1 MLIDLNLK
9 AIYDSSEHDLIKD
22 LLVPL
27 LKNSTRYDRGVGFF
41 SSKWLKI
48 ASPGLSDLAEK
59 GGKIRLVISPIIS
72 EEDWEAMIRGNEAK
86 FNKILFETLMK
97 TVADLE
103 GSLEETP
110 LNALSWLI
118 ADDVLSIKF
127 AIPKG
132 RLEGGDFHDKF
143 AIFEDKGGN
152 RVAIHGSYNDTAH
165 ASLNGEAFSV
175 FKSWVEGQ
183 VHYVNNHD
191 KRFASLWYKRNRMFD
206 IYDIPE
212 AVKDRIVRCRS
223 KERPY
228 LLPGLKDK
236 KSETSSLSTACK
248 ENEEIE
254 LREYQLEALESWENA
269 KFRGIFEMATGTGKT
284 ITALACA
291 SKVVNTQ
298 NHLFLIVS
306 VPYLHLLEQ
315 WQREMQKFGFHPVL
329 CSSANPGW
337 VSALQLKIQDFNLG
351 FNKIICCV
359 VTHKTASTQRFQDIL
374 NLLKERP
381 TMAIYDEV
389 HHIGASRLSNALSG
403 KIKYRIGLSATPQ
416 RWYDITGTQVLM
428 EYFQG
433 VCFSFPLEEAIGEF
447 LVEYHYI
454 PHIIELTDEEFEQY
468 RSFTLRISKIF
479 KSKENINDNPLLE
492 SLLRERAKVIN
503 NAEGKFSNLQ
513 ELLKDELKGM
523 EPDQHLSH
531 VLFYCPVGSHLRVLR
546 IIADHGI
553 RAREFV
559 YSVKYDA
566 RREILEHF
574 ANGDIQALVAI
585 KCLDEGVDVPA
596 TRKAFILASTTNP
609 REFIQRRGRILRKHE
624 DKKDAIIHD
633 FIVVPPLKKSYNSE
647 AMEDLKKSVLRR
659 EMPRFVEFS
668 SAARN
673 EFEAR
678 ERIIDI
684 LNRFDQLYLLNC
696 KPWAIYS
703 DISPEF
709 LDLEKPEG
717 E

>member
-9 AIYDSSEHDLIKD
+9 AVYDSSDHDLIKD
-22 LLVPL
+22 LFVPL

-41 SSKWLKI
+41 SSNWLKL
-48 ASPGLSDLAEK
+48 ASIGLCELAEK

-72 EEDWEAMIRGNEAK
+72 EEDWEAMKRGTEAK
-86 FNKILFETLMK
+86 FNKILFENLMK
-97 TVADLE
+97 SVEDLKD
-103 GSLEETP
+103 SIKETP

-118 ADDVLSIKF
+118 ADDILSIKF

-132 RLEGGDFHDKF
+132 RLDGGDFHDKF
-143 AIFEDKGGN
+143 AIFEDKEGN

-175 FKSWVEGQ
+175 FKSWEEGQ

-191 KRFASLWYKRNRMFD
+191 KRFASLWYKRNNMFD

-212 AVKDRIVRCRS
+212 AIKDKIIKCGS

-228 LLPGLKDK
+228 GLPISTDDK
-236 KSETSSLSTACK
+236 NRTSSLGISFK
-248 ENEEIE
+248 GHEEIE
-254 LREYQLEALESWENA
+254 LRKYQLEALENWENA

-291 SKVVNTQ
+291 SKLAKTF

-315 WQREMQKFGFHPVL
+315 WQREMKKFGFHPVL

-337 VSALQLKIQDFNLG
+337 DSTLQLKIQDFNLG
-351 FNKIICCV
+351 FNRIICCA
-359 VTHKTASTQRFQDIL
+359 VTHKTASTQKFQEMLSIV
-374 NLLKERP
+374 KERP
-381 TMAIYDEV
+381 TMAIFDEV
-389 HHIGASRLSNALSG
+389 HHIGASRLRNSLSE
-403 KIKYRIGLSATPQ
+403 KVKYRIGLSATPQ
-416 RWYDITGTQVLM
+416 RWYDIPGTRILM

-468 RSFTLRISKIF
+468 RILTLRISKIF
-479 KSKENINDNPLLE
+479 KSEENIDDNPLLE
-492 SLLRERAKVIN
+492 SLLRKRAKVIN
-503 NAEGKFSNLQ
+503 NAERKFSYLQ
-513 ELLKDELKGM
+513 ELLKDELNGM
-523 EPDQHLSH
+523 EPGQQISH
-531 VLFYCPVGSHLRVLR
+531 VLFYCPVGSHSRVLR

-559 YSVKYDA
+559 YRVKYDERA
-566 RREILEHF
+566 EILEHF

-596 TRKAFILASTTNP
+596 TKEAFILASTTNP
-609 REFIQRRGRILRKHE
+609 REFIQRRGRILRKHK
-624 DKKDAIIHD
+624 DKKDAVIHD

-647 AMEDLKKSVLRR
+647 TMEDIKKSVLRR

-678 ERIIDI
+678 ERIFDI
-684 LNRFDQLYLLNC
+684 LNRFDLLYLLNR
-696 KPWAIYS
+696 KPWDIYA

-709 LDLEKPEG
+709 LDLEKPED

>member
-1 MLIDLNLK
+1 MLTDLYLK
-9 AIYDSSEHDLIKD
+9 AVYDSSEHDLIED
-22 LLVPL
+22 LFLPL

-41 SSKWLKI
+41 SSKWLKL
-48 ASPGLSDLAEK
+48 ASIGLCDLAEK

-72 EEDWEAMIRGNEAK
+72 EEDWEAMKRGTEAK
-86 FNKILFETLMK
+86 FNAILFDTLMK
-97 TVADLE
+97 SAADLE
-103 GSLEETP
+103 HSLKKDP

-118 ADDVLSIKF
+118 ADDILNIKF

-132 RLEGGDFHDKF
+132 RLNGGDFHDKF
-143 AIFEDKGGN
+143 AIFEDKNGN

-175 FKSWVEGQ
+175 FKSWEEGQ

-191 KRFASLWYKRNRMFD
+191 KRFATLWYKRNTMFD

-228 LLPGLKDK
+228 ILPGSKEE
-236 KSETSSLSTACK
+236 KSETSSLDIAFK

-254 LREYQLEALESWENA
+254 LREYQLEALESWEHA
-269 KFRGIFEMATGTGKT
+269 KCMGIFEMATGTGKT

-291 SKVVNTQ
+291 SKVGKTQ
-298 NHLFLIVS
+298 NHLFLVVS

-337 VSALQLKIQDFNLG
+337 DSTLQLKIQDFNLG

-359 VTHKTASTQRFQDIL
+359 VTHKTAAAQKFQEL
-374 NLLKERP
+374 FSLVKARP
-381 TMAIYDEV
+381 TMAIFDEV

-416 RWYDITGTQVLM
+416 RWYDISGTRILM

-447 LVEYHYI
+447 LVKYHYI

-468 RSFTLRISKIF
+468 RKLTLRISKIF
-479 KSKENINDNPLLE
+479 KSEKNINDNPQLEYLLLE
-492 SLLRERAKVIN
+492 RARVIN
-503 NAEGKFSNLQ
+503 NAERKFSYLQ
-513 ELLKDELKGM
+513 ELLKDELEGV
-523 EPDQHLSH
+523 EPDQQLSH
-531 VLFYCPVGSHLRVLR
+531 ALFYCPVGNHPRVLR
-546 IIADHGI
+546 IIAGHGI

-559 YSVKYDA
+559 YKVKYDE
-566 RREILEHF
+566 RTEIVEQF
-574 ANGDIQALVAI
+574 SNGDIQALVAI

-596 TRKAFILASTTNP
+596 TKKAFILASTTNP
-609 REFIQRRGRILRKHE
+609 REFIQRRGRILRKHK

-647 AMEDLKKSVLRR
+647 TMEELKKSVLRR

-668 SAARN
+668 SAAIN
-673 EFEAR
+673 EFESR
-678 ERIIDI
+678 ERIINI
-684 LNRFDQLYLLNC
+684 LDRFDLLYLLNL
-696 KPWAIYS
+696 KPWDIYA

-709 LDLEKPEG
+709 LDLEKPED